1 MELFPEQLYLN
12 DKYWFLFLDLV
23 KGDDIH
29 RLFCFFWLYSIRIS
43 QNQGENMPSIS
54 ISSGLLQENLNNQF
68 TSFATHSIIKRFWE
82 KDHTIWRNEEVHKK
96 SILNRLGWLNS
107 LDLML
112 ANVDSLIGFGNEIKD
127 AGFKNVVVLGMGG
140 SSLCPDVCRSTFG
153 SATGFPQL
161 QVLDSTN
168 PTSVLRIEHQID
180 LAKTLFIVASK
191 SGGTTETNMFYQYF
205 YDRVSL
211 AKKNPG
217 ENFIAITDANTK
229 MESIAKEKQ
238 FRRIFINPED
248 IGGRY
253 SALSYFGLVPMALIG
268 MDVKKMLHS
277 ADEMR
282 KQSKFETVQNP
293 AAQIGLLMGEAHNE
307 DIDKMTFILSKEF
320 ATFGYWAEQLIAE
333 STGKEGKGILPV
345 EGEIIPQSFDVNK
358 FGEDRF
364 FIFILLEKDSQKYSV
379 LQKDLT
385 EKNIPFAIIILKD
398 IYELGSQFFL
408 WEFATAISAIVL
420 KINPFDEPN
429 VKESKDNTVRVIEEF
444 KTNGKLPTNNSAIKQ
459 MPFSL
464 YAEPAYMSKLSASSV
479 STMLKNHFSGI
490 KNEDYISLLA
500 YIDQNPA
507 NEKILYSLRE
517 ELTKMFDL
525 PVTVGFGPRYLH
537 STGQLH
543 KGGKSNGI
551 FLIIVGDEPHDSKI
565 PGEVFS
571 FEVLK
576 NAQSLGDY
584 QSFANRKSR
593 LLYIHISDDLGKGL
607 KQISQEIMK

>member
-1 MELFPEQLYLN
+1 
-12 DKYWFLFLDLV
+12 
-23 KGDDIH
+23 
-29 RLFCFFWLYSIRIS
+29 
-43 QNQGENMPSIS
+43 MPSIS
-54 ISSGLLQENLNNQF
+54 ISSGVLQENLNNQF

-82 KDHTIWRNEEVHKK
+82 KDHTIWRSEEVHKK

-107 LDLML
+107 LDLMIT
-112 ANVDSLIGFGNEIKD
+112 NVESLISFGIEIKNS
-127 AGFKNVVVLGMGG
+127 GFKHIVVLGMGG
-140 SSLCPDVCRSTFG
+140 SSLCPDVCRATFG
-153 SATGFPQL
+153 STDGFPQL
-161 QVLDSTN
+161 LVLDSTN
-168 PTSVLRIEHQID
+168 PTSVLRIEQQIE
-180 LAKTLFIVASK
+180 LARTLFIVASK

-205 YDRVSL
+205 YDRISSI
-211 AKKNPG
+211 KKNPG
-217 ENFIAITDANTK
+217 ENFIAVTDADTK
-229 MESIAKEKQ
+229 MEGIAKEKQ

-268 MDVKKMLHS
+268 MDIKKILHS

-282 KQSKFETVQNP
+282 KQSRFETVQNP

-307 DIDKMTFILSKEF
+307 DIDKMTFILSKEI
-320 ATFGYWAEQLIAE
+320 ASFGYWAEQLIAE

-345 EGEIIPQSFDVNK
+345 EGEIIPQSFDAHK

-364 FIFILLEKDSQKYSV
+364 FIFLLLEKDSQKYSL
-379 LQKDLT
+379 LQNELIK
-385 EKNIPFAIIILKD
+385 KNIPFANIILKD
-398 IYELGSQFFL
+398 LYDLGSQFFM

-444 KTNGKLPTNNSAIKQ
+444 KAKGKLPVNNSAIVQK
-459 MPFSL
+459 PYSIF
-464 YAEPAYMSKLSASSV
+464 AEPAYISKLSTTSV
-479 STMLKNHFSGI
+479 SALLKKHFSGI
-490 KNEDYISLLA
+490 KNEDYIAILA
-500 YIDQNPA
+500 YIDQNPI

-517 ELTKMFDL
+517 ELTKMFGL

-551 FLIIVGDEPHDSKI
+551 FLIIAGDEPQDSKI

-571 FEVLK
+571 FEILK

-584 QSFANRKSR
+584 QSFANKNLR
-593 LLYIHISDDLGKGL
+593 LLYMHISGDVEKGL
-607 KQISQEIMK
+607 KQLSEEIVN

>member
-1 MELFPEQLYLN
+1 
-12 DKYWFLFLDLV
+12 
-23 KGDDIH
+23 
-29 RLFCFFWLYSIRIS
+29 
-43 QNQGENMPSIS
+43 MPSIS

-68 TSFATHSIIKRFWE
+68 TSFATQSIIKRFWE
-82 KDHTIWRNEEVHKK
+82 KDHTIWRSEEVHKK

-112 ANVDSLIGFGNEIKD
+112 TNVESLIAFGNEIKD

-140 SSLCPDVCRSTFG
+140 SSLCPDVCRATFG
-153 SATGFPQL
+153 SVAGFPQL
-161 QVLDSTN
+161 LVLDSTN
-168 PTSVLRIEHQID
+168 PTSVFRIEQQID

-205 YDRVSL
+205 YDRVGSV
-211 AKKNPG
+211 KKDPG
-217 ENFIAITDANTK
+217 ENFIAVTDANTK
-229 MESIAKEKQ
+229 MESIAKEKK

-268 MDVKKMLHS
+268 MDIKKILHS

-282 KQSKFETVQNP
+282 KQCKFEPVQNP

-307 DIDKMTFILSKEF
+307 DVDKMTFILSKEI

-345 EGEIIPQSFDVNK
+345 EGEIIPQSFDANK

-364 FIFILLEKDSQKYSV
+364 FIFLLLEKDSQKYSL
-379 LQKDLT
+379 LQNELT
-385 EKNIPFAIIILKD
+385 KKNIPFANIILKD

-408 WEFATAISAIVL
+408 WEFATAISAIIL

-444 KTNGKLPTNNSAIKQ
+444 KTKGKLPVNNSAIVQ
-459 MPFSL
+459 RPYSIF
-464 YAEPAYMSKLSASSV
+464 AEPAYVLKLSESSV
-479 STMLKNHFSGI
+479 SAMLKKHFSGM
-490 KNEDYISLLA
+490 KNEDYIAILA
-500 YIDQNPA
+500 YIDQNPV
-507 NEKILYSLRE
+507 NERLLYSLRE
-517 ELTKMFDL
+517 ELTKMFGL

-551 FLIIVGDEPHDSKI
+551 FLIIAGDEPQDSKI

-584 QSFANRKSR
+584 HSFANRSLR
-593 LLYIHISDDLGKGL
+593 LLYLHISGDIEKGL
-607 KQISQEIMK
+607 KQISEEIVK